1 MTLRPWSGIFE
12 KGKQMIETWQKELID
27 RYLAAYNAFDIEA
40 MLAQLD
46 PGIRFENFSGGQLT
60 AETTGIE
67 AFRQLAEQSKGLFSE
82 REQRVTR
89 LAREGGLVVAD
100 IAWRG
105 RLAAD
110 IPDGPKA
117 GTQLEMNGRSEFA
130 FGAGCIVRI
139 VDRS

>member
-1 MTLRPWSGIFE
+1 MDSAR
-12 KGKQMIETWQKELID
+12 QKELID

-40 MLAQLD
+40 MLATLEAAV
-46 PGIRFENFSGGQLT
+46 RFENHAGGQLT
-60 AETTGIE
+60 AQTDGIE

-82 REQRVTR
+82 REQRITN
-89 LAREGGLVVAD
+89 LARQGDTLVAD

-110 IPDGPKA
+110 LPDGPKA
-117 GTQLEMNGRSEFA
+117 GTFLEMNGRSEFA
-130 FGAGCIVRI
+130 FGADGIVKI